1 MKFTLFHFSCIVV
14 APFGLKMFFFWES
27 VSVLFVQNVLLRG
40 AGWGRKRSY
49 RTAASSKK
57 NRLYNYINEAYVYIL
72 ACLILDM
79 NFH

>member
-1 MKFTLFHFSCIVV
+1 MKFTLFHFSCIAV
-14 APFGLKMFFFWES
+14 APFGYLLFFSWES

-57 NRLYNYINEAYVYIL
+57 IDYTIISMKLMYTSLRV
-72 ACLILDM
+72 
-79 NFH
+79 